1 MQAGHQVKAY
11 TRQSLI
17 KRLRKETGAQGHA
30 DAMVMSARNH
40 SEMIKQMNLSAHHG
54 GNAIKVRGHLA
65 AKIQRGAGHNV
76 ASYNRLRRKY
86 GVR

>member
-1 MQAGHQVKAY
+1 
-11 TRQSLI
+11 
-17 KRLRKETGAQGHA
+17 
-30 DAMVMSARNH
+30 MSARNH